1 MKHFISI
8 VFAVVLLGFSCT
20 SNPVDALNNS
30 EGKITV
36 GIFEGHGGSQTCV
49 WETVE
54 AIKIDEGMDAK
65 IITSSDIANG
75 VLESID
81 VIIIPGG
88 GGSRQYLNLGHEN
101 HDRIRSFVENGGGA
115 VGICAGAYFFSNT
128 PGYASIAIN
137 GAEAIDIEHDNRG
150 HGMAKFTLSEE
161 GQKVFLEI
169 ASRDTSFLMY
179 YEGPVFINASDDI
192 DYTVFATMESD
203 VHEEGGAPANMTNAK
218 PFFHGNY
225 YGKGRVFST
234 IAHPEATPGMRW
246 LIPRMVR
253 WTLDLEYVEY
263 SENAV
268 RPTLF
273 EKEILYSIDMLKQES
288 GYFSTFL
295 YGAAEEKIEALDWL
309 EETVSWSAKRWVQGL
324 VYDSSA
330 TVRARAA
337 EYIANSEFTH
347 YLPDLKAA
355 LKNETDENTK
365 TVMES
370 SIRFL
375 EEM

>member
-8 VFAVVLLGFSCT
+8 VFAVVFLGFSCT

-161 GQKVFLEI
+161 GQKVFPEI

>member
-8 VFAVVLLGFSCT
+8 VFAVVFLGFSCT

-253 WTLDLEYVEY
+253 WTLDLAFIEY
-263 SENAV
+263 SENVV

-273 EKEILYSIDMLKQES
+273 EKEILFSTDMLKRES
-288 GYFSTFL
+288 EYFSTFL
-295 YGAAEEKIEALDWL
+295 YGTAEEKIAALDWL
-309 EETVSWSAKRWVQGL
+309 EANVSWDAKRLVQGL
-324 VYDSSA
+324 VFDSSA
-330 TVRARAA
+330 IVRARAA

-355 LKNETDENTK
+355 LKNENDEHAKETFSSAIRY
-365 TVMES
+365 MEE
-370 SIRFL
+370 I
-375 EEM
+375 

>member
-65 IITSSDIANG
+65 IISSSDIANG

-161 GQKVFLEI
+161 GQKVFPEI

-253 WTLDLEYVEY
+253 WTLDLEHVEY

>member
-1 MKHFISI
+1 
-8 VFAVVLLGFSCT
+8 
-20 SNPVDALNNS
+20 
-30 EGKITV
+30 
-36 GIFEGHGGSQTCV
+36 
-49 WETVE
+49 
-54 AIKIDEGMDAK
+54 MDAK
-65 IITSSDIANG
+65 IISSSDIANG

-88 GGSRQYLNLGHEN
+88 SGSRQYLNLGHEN

-161 GQKVFLEI
+161 GQKVFPEI

-246 LIPRMVR
+246 LIPCMVR
-253 WTLDLEYVEY
+253 WTLDLEHVEY

>member
-1 MKHFISI
+1 
-8 VFAVVLLGFSCT
+8 
-20 SNPVDALNNS
+20 
-30 EGKITV
+30 
-36 GIFEGHGGSQTCV
+36 
-49 WETVE
+49 
-54 AIKIDEGMDAK
+54 MDAK

-161 GQKVFLEI
+161 GQKIFPEI
-169 ASRDTSFLMY
+169 ASRDTSFVMY

-253 WTLDLEYVEY
+253 WTLDLEYVGY

-295 YGAAEEKIEALDWL
+295 YDTAEEKIEALDWL

-330 TVRARAA
+330 AVRARTA

-355 LKNETDENTK
+355 LKNETDANTK
-365 TVMES
+365 TVLES